1 MGAGGGGGGS
11 GGDEGGGGR
20 GRGRGSNLHILEVL
34 YLSPGK
40 PRQLQAKVP
49 SDPRSNATVLWHEHL
64 VGIVHAIN
72 TRILRVHGYTPS
84 QLFMG
89 FNARMTAFDEPVA
102 DEAMRSILAH
112 HVANGASSVEQCQYD
127 LRVAQIAE
135 MRGINLGKSSTTSG

>member
-1 MGAGGGGGGS
+1 MTLAG
-11 GGDEGGGGR
+11 
-20 GRGRGSNLHILEVL
+20 
-34 YLSPGK
+34 
-40 PRQLQAKVP
+40 LQAKVP
-49 SDPRSNATVLWHEHL
+49 SDPRPNATVLWHEHL

-127 LRVAQIAE
+127 LRVAPIAE
-135 MRGINLGKSSTTSG
+135 MRGITWERVLQHQDEQPTLTVRRPVYHP